1 MKLILLS
8 GGSGKRLWP
17 LSNDARS
24 KQFLRV
30 LEGPEGRMESMVE
43 RVWRQL
49 GESGVR
55 DSAYIATGQAQEELL
70 RAHVGPEV
78 PLIVEPCRR
87 DTFPAIALSAVYLYS
102 IVGVSLEETVA
113 VLPVDPYVEDEFFR
127 RVGELEAVIRRTG
140 CDMALMGVTPT
151 YPSAKYGYIVPEP
164 DTGQNVADAEDADG
178 LRDCRVPEGLS
189 AEKSNASEGASAL
202 PEQLAGFA
210 VPGTGDSASRR
221 VRRFTEKPDE
231 TTAAALIA
239 EGALW
244 NCGVFAFKLGYL
256 IQLLIDRG
264 LPIHYDGLREQ
275 YDRLAKTSFDY
286 EVVERA
292 AHIEVLGYDGYWKD
306 LGTWNT
312 LTEEMKTPLLGEG
325 RTTEDCHNTH
335 VLNELGIPIMV
346 LGLSDV
352 VVAASPDGILVADKA
367 ASPRIKEALRDDERR
382 PMYEE
387 RRWGHYLVLDQTRH
401 EDGSSAI
408 TKRVCLAAGRNFSY
422 HYHTDR
428 SEVWT
433 VLSGRGEMIL
443 DGAFRILQAGDVA
456 IIPARAAHTLRAHTE
471 MQLIEV
477 QRGVRLVEED
487 IVRLGKEWST
497 ITQI

>member
-24 KQFLRV
+24 KQFLRM
-30 LEGPEGRMESMVE
+30 LEGPEGRKESMVE

-49 GESGVR
+49 GESGIR
-55 DSAYIATGQAQEELL
+55 SSAYIATGQAQEELL

-78 PLIVEPCRR
+78 PLIVEPSRR

-102 IVGVSLEETVA
+102 ILGVSLDETVA
-113 VLPVDPYVEDEFFR
+113 VLPVDPYVEDGFFR
-127 RVGELEAVIRRTG
+127 RVTELEEVIARTG
-140 CDMALMGVTPT
+140 CDMALMGVAPT

-164 DTGQNVADAEDADG
+164 GHADDPVQSPRGELAPTGVE
-178 LRDCRVPEGLS
+178 
-189 AEKSNASEGASAL
+189 ASEEEARSGQLSGVGAIAH
-202 PEQLAGFA
+202 
-210 VPGTGDSASRR
+210 SRR

-231 TTAAALIA
+231 AAAAGLIA

-244 NCGVFAFKLGYL
+244 NCGVFAFRLGYL

-264 LPIHYDGLREQ
+264 LPIHYDGMLQQ
-275 YDRLAKTSFDY
+275 YDRLKKTSFDY
-286 EVVERA
+286 EVVEQA
-292 AHIEVLGYDGYWKD
+292 AHIEVLRYDGYWKD

-312 LTEEMKTPLLGEG
+312 LTEEMKSPLLGEG
-325 RTTEDCHNTH
+325 RMTEDCVDTH
-335 VLNELGIPIMV
+335 VLNELGIPIAV
-346 LGLSDV
+346 LGLSGI
-352 VVAASPDGILVADKA
+352 VVAASPDGILVSDKA
-367 ASPRIKEALRDDERR
+367 ASPRIKEVMQHDDRR

-387 RRWGHYLVLDQTRH
+387 RRWGHYLVLDQVRH
-401 EDGSSAI
+401 DDGTSAI
-408 TKRVCLAAGRNFSY
+408 TKRVCLEAGCNFSY
-422 HYHTDR
+422 HFHTDR

-443 DGAFRILQAGDVA
+443 DGATRLLQAGDVA
-456 IIPARAAHTLRAHTE
+456 VIPARAVHTLMAHTD

-487 IVRLGKEWST
+487 IVRLGTQWSS
-497 ITQI
+497 ITQF

>member
-24 KQFLRV
+24 KQFLRM
-30 LEGPEGRMESMVE
+30 LEGPEGRKESMVE

-55 DSAYIATGQAQEELL
+55 ESAYIATGQAQEELL
-70 RAHVGPEV
+70 RAHVGPDV
-78 PLIVEPCRR
+78 PLIVEPSRR

-113 VLPVDPYVEDEFFR
+113 VLPVDPYVEDSFFR
-127 RVGELEAVIRRTG
+127 RVSELEHVLTRSG

-151 YPSAKYGYIVPEP
+151 YPSAKYGYIVPESDP
-164 DTGQNVADAEDADG
+164 AAAAGNPAETEAG
-178 LRDCRVPEGLS
+178 TC
-189 AEKSNASEGASAL
+189 ASS
-202 PEQLAGFA
+202 
-210 VPGTGDSASRR
+210 R

-231 TTAAALIA
+231 AAAAALIA
-239 EGALW
+239 DGALW

-264 LPIHYDGLREQ
+264 LPIHYDGLQQQ
-275 YDRLAKTSFDY
+275 YERLKKTSFDY
-286 EVVERA
+286 EVVEQA
-292 AHIEVLGYDGYWKD
+292 AHIEVLRYDGYWKD

-312 LTEEMKTPLLGEG
+312 LTEEMTSPLLGEG
-325 RTTEDCHNTH
+325 RMTEDCRNTH
-335 VLNELGIPIMV
+335 VLNELGIPIAV
-346 LGLSDV
+346 LGLSNV

-367 ASPRIKEALRDDERR
+367 ASPRIKEIMQHDDRR

-387 RRWGHYLVLDQTRH
+387 RRWGHYLVLDQVQH
-401 EDGSSAI
+401 ADGTSAM
-408 TKRVCLAAGRNFSY
+408 TKRVCLEAGRHFSY
-422 HYHTDR
+422 HFHTDR

-433 VLSGRGEMIL
+433 VISGRGEMIL
-443 DGAFRILQAGDVA
+443 DGASRQLQAGDVA
-456 IIPARAAHTLRAHTE
+456 IIPVRAAHTLKAHTD

-487 IVRLGKEWST
+487 IVRLGTEWSS
-497 ITQI
+497 IIQF